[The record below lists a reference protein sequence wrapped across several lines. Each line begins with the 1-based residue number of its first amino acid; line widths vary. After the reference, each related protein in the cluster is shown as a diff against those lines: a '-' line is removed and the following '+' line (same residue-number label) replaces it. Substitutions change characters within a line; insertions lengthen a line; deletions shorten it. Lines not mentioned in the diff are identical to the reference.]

1 MVTALTTETSTWSW
15 NSFGMAIV
23 RCILTSWVQVLTDVI
38 GIGTYWRYGYRYLL
52 TLWIQVLTDVMGTGT
67 YWRYGYRY
75 LLTSWVQ
82 VLTGFIVVVESDDGR
97 LLLGHLVGVGHVN
110 GGTLSLRI
118 KLSTKPK
125 SGQSSRRLGQHC
137 CTFRFPFYVEKFQQS

>member
-1 MVTALTTETSTWSW
+1 MNKYCLTNFYITSEIAIQCPFLMVTALTTETSTWSW

-38 GIGTYWRYGYRYLL
+38 GI
-52 TLWIQVLTDVMGTGT
+52 GT